1 MVVLGRPVPAV
12 SEQPAGH
19 KDAGISAPA
28 DTDVPGSVGVYASGP
43 PVLSAESLAG
53 IRGGFKIGGLDF
65 SFGVNSVI
73 DIGKSATAPLET
85 SANGSN
91 ASNLLK
97 AVHVGNAVVRLSDHL
112 ANDGEGVGQ
121 QVASG
126 LNDASADDA
135 ATPGSL
141 LKLATELNP
150 GGTGSAR
157 LTFSNHAELVRH
169 PNGVVEVL
177 RGSADVTP
185 LPNGAKVEFPG
196 GADGRPDSAIVENR
210 ADGGFALTFEG
221 GETGAKLSG
230 EVLQSN
236 GKLEQ
241 RIDGARG
248 PLVRNSFSP
257 GLATA
262 SVGNNLNGAS
272 ITNQAEID
280 LALHNLQETFG
291 NPRSVVGSRLDRG
304 FRRDLGLLSSGGL
317 DR

>member
-73 DIGKSATAPLET
+73 DIGKSTTAPLET
-85 SANGSN
+85 SANGGN

-97 AVHVGNAVVRLSDHL
+97 AVHVGNAVVRLSDL
-112 ANDGEGVGQ
+112 LNND
-121 QVASG
+121 
-126 LNDASADDA
+126 SADDA

-141 LKLATELNP
+141 LKLATELDP

-157 LTFSNHAELVRH
+157 LAFGNHAELVRH

-210 ADGGFALTFEG
+210 ADGGFALTFEDG
-221 GETGAKLSG
+221 TGAKLSG
-230 EVLQSN
+230 EVLQSK

-262 SVGNNLNGAS
+262 SVGNNLDGAS

-291 NPRSVVGSRLDRG
+291 NPRSVVGSRLDQG